1 MSGRRPG
8 TPRIVLARTDHLG
21 DVLLTLPAATALRRA
36 LPGAEISVLAPEGVV
51 EVARRCPDV
60 DATHA
65 VPAPVLT
72 VPFEASG
79 WRRVAEREGVA
90 LRGRFDLAL
99 LPRPDDPWTGPL
111 VAAAGIP
118 VRLGYDMPRTRPYL
132 TAALPVP
139 GGCHVVT
146 FALQLA
152 AMAARCLGTPA
163 TINTLAPP
171 VRLVPTADDEAE
183 ATEVLASVTDA
194 GDPPV
199 VLHPGSGWPLKNWP
213 PDRWGELAAA
223 LRQWYGVAPLVTGSA
238 AEEDLVRVI
247 VAASGGAALGLA
259 GRLSLG
265 GLIALL
271 RRARLLIATDGGPL
285 HLAAAV
291 GTPVVGLYGPAD
303 PVMYRP
309 WCPPERR
316 RIVRV
321 QLPCSPCGTLLDP
334 PCGAATEP
342 ACVTGITLDAVLT
355 AANEMIAARPGQM
368 EGRTRC
374 YVPEPDGAERIDGR
388 SS

>member
-8 TPRIVLARTDHLG
+8 PPRILLARLDHLG

-36 LPGAEISVLAPEGVV
+36 LPAAEISVLAPAGVV

-79 WRRVAEREGVA
+79 WRRVAEREGAA

-152 AMAARCLGTPA
+152 AMATRCLG
-163 TINTLAPP
+163 APGT
-171 VRLVPTADDEAE
+171 VDTRALLRLVSTADDEAE
-183 ATEVLASVTDA
+183 ASEVLASVPYDQDA
-194 GDPPV
+194 PV

-213 PDRWGELAAA
+213 PGRWGELAAA
-223 LRQWYGVAPLVTGSA
+223 LRQRYGVAPLVTGSA
-238 AEEDLVRVI
+238 AEEELVRAV
-247 VAASGGAALGLA
+247 VAASGRRAVGLA

-271 RRARLLIATDGGPL
+271 RRVRLLIATDGGPL

-316 RIVRV
+316 RVVRV

-355 AANEMIAARPGQM
+355 AADELLTASPGHM
-368 EGRTRC
+368 EGRVRC
-374 YVPEPDGAERIDGR
+374 YAPRFRPN
-388 SS
+388 